1 MKPFPHTSDN
11 YINTLIREVELA
23 YDKVVITTHKSE
35 AVICEELTEYHLM
48 VEELVE
54 LTNVDLPAYYTDPML
69 CDDYDQ
75 LYDTRPYNMTYNQM
89 MDKLYEGGIPGQS

>member
-1 MKPFPHTSDN
+1 MKPWPYTNDK

-23 YDKVVITTHKSE
+23 YDKTVITAYKSE

-54 LTNVDLPAYYTDPML
+54 LTNGDLPAYYTDPML
-69 CDDYDQ
+69 CEDYDQ
-75 LYDTRPYNMTYNQM
+75 IFQSRPYNMTYNQM
-89 MDKLYEGGIPGQS
+89 MAKLQSGDMT